1 MVNCPFCGN
10 AMRELRLV
18 EDSFSCGS
26 CFVLY
31 DSKDNIIIFMF
42 SNYKFNISYS
52 IKNKT
57 LRAIYICNTVLNKTI
72 NYKKINCLFSR
83 NLLTNFVDFMVKIK
97 TNNHAFFI

>member
-1 MVNCPFCGN
+1 MVNCPFCSN

-18 EDSFSCGS
+18 ENSFSCGS

-72 NYKKINCLFSR
+72 NYKKNKCKNSSSSLISFKY
-83 NLLTNFVDFMVKIK
+83 FYI
-97 TNNHAFFI
+97 